1 MRRAF
6 RLATVER
13 LRGTRLDEAA
23 RGLALARHE
32 VGLAAAHRDAL
43 AAELSGCAPQGTTSA
58 AELQA
63 AQARRTVL
71 REQLDAAAQA
81 LVAAREGAAAALAA
95 WTAARA
101 DLRAVETLHE
111 RHREAVRAEDFR
123 REQRML
129 DDLAGSR
136 RVVLGGPG
144 GGDVR

>member
-13 LRGTRLDEAA
+13 LRGARLDEAA
-23 RGLALARHE
+23 RGLALARQE
-32 VGLAAAHRDAL
+32 VGLAAARRDEL
-43 AAELSGCAPQGTTSA
+43 AAELAGCVPQGVTSA

-63 AQARRTVL
+63 AQARRVVL
-71 REQLDAAAQA
+71 REQLDAAGQA
-81 LVAAREGAAAALAA
+81 LVAARERAAAALAG

-111 RHREAVRAEDFR
+111 RHREALRAEDFR

-129 DDLAGSR
+129 DDLAGTR
-136 RVVLGGPG
+136 RTAVGGGP
-144 GGDVR
+144 R